1 MPAARA
7 TGAVWHMRCTER
19 PDDFASRRTRLLAMS
34 DEQLRAYF
42 WTLVE
47 QIVAPVIEEA
57 RTHTSPSIER
67 SVLLRMGFSSIE
79 AKALVARMQ
88 ERRLLGHGAGRLVL
102 DLAKSNG
109 ISLREAGAALLDG
122 RYWEDLGR

>member
-1 MPAARA
+1 
-7 TGAVWHMRCTER
+7 
-19 PDDFASRRTRLLAMS
+19 MS
-34 DEQLRAYF
+34 DDELRAYF
-42 WTLVE
+42 WTLAE
-47 QIVAPVIEEA
+47 QVVAPVIEEA

-79 AKALVARMQ
+79 AKALVVQMH
-88 ERRLLGHGAGRLVL
+88 ERRLLGRGAGRLVL
-102 DLAKSNG
+102 DLAKSRG

>member
-1 MPAARA
+1 MSY
-7 TGAVWHMRCTER
+7 VER
-19 PDDFASRRTRLLAMS
+19 PDDFASRRTRLRAMS

-42 WTLVE
+42 WTLAE

-79 AKALVARMQ
+79 AKALVAQMH
-88 ERRLLGHGAGRLVL
+88 ERRLLGRGAGCLVL
-102 DLAKSNG
+102 DLAKSQG